1 MLTNQLNEPLLF
13 GGVRTEVQQF
23 KYLIFK
29 HQVVSLEH
37 LIVSYIDS
45 IQIFSNK
52 CINLHSVN
60 RSH

>member
-13 GGVRTEVQQF
+13 DGVRTEVQQF
-23 KYLIFK
+23 KDLIFK
-29 HQVVSLEH
+29 HQVVSLKH
-37 LIVSYIDS
+37 LIVSYIDG